1 MTDKIPPI
9 HPGEILREEFLEP
22 MGITPNQLAVRLG
35 VPSQRVYEILAGKRA
50 ITLDTALRLAAF
62 FGTSWEMWTG
72 LQDLHEMQKAED
84 EGLVQRI
91 KTEVVPLED
100 SEKRQVRAE

>member
-22 MGITPNQLAVRLG
+22 MGVTPNQLAVRLG

-72 LQDLHEMQKAED
+72 LQDLHEMQKAQD

-91 KTEVVPLED
+91 KSEVVPLKD
-100 SEKRQVRAE
+100 AEKRQVRTE